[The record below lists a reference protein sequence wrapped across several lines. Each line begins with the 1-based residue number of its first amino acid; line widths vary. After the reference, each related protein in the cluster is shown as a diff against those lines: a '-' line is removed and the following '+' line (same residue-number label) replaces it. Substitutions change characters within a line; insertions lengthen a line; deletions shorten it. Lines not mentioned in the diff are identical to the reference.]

1 MNTKLLSGNEK
12 FTYSLTPPPRTL
24 KDFWAWNSS
33 DLLNNTLR
41 GALAEY
47 IVAMALGIDFKY
59 AREDWSE
66 YDLVTNDGIRVEVK
80 CSAYLQS
87 WTQNKISDIRFGCG
101 QSQAFINQKY
111 DGISMRHSDVYV
123 FCVFEC
129 KDIKKADVLN
139 LDQWGFYILST
150 HILNEKLGSQ
160 KTISLNSLLNL
171 HPAKVR
177 FHEIDLAVHIAK
189 NEL

>member
-1 MNTKLLSGNEK
+1 M
-12 FTYSLTPPPRTL
+12 
-24 KDFWAWNSS
+24 
-33 DLLNNTLR
+33 R